1 MKHYDNIEKDAAFLR
16 ANIETN
22 EERIRLPESL
32 SEENI
37 VELVSGKKQETASK
51 CARFRT
57 GCCMKS
63 PISAL
68 RSRAAS

>member
-1 MKHYDNIEKDAAFLR
+1 MKNFDNIEKDAAFLR

-37 VELVSGKKQETASK
+37 VDLVSGKKA
-51 CARFRT
+51 F
-57 GCCMKS
+57 
-63 PISAL
+63 IL
-68 RSRAAS
+68 